1 MRAVRIGAKP
11 ENPIEAVIARLNVA
25 PVPLLETQIAYTLA
39 RVVMAGVR
47 LGIFDAL
54 ADGDATAEQV
64 AQRCGT
70 HPRATGKLLFA
81 LAGAGYLKASDGGYG
96 LTPVSRKWLLSD
108 SEHSLADKLL
118 LQFHEWDWMGL
129 SEDYVRTGKPLDL
142 HAMIDEDQ
150 WDLYQRGMRSMARG
164 LSSEVTRRM
173 PVPGGAVDMLDIG
186 GSHGYYSVAL
196 CRKHDGLSATILDL
210 PEAVKQAAPLLAE
223 EGMGDRVVHQEGD
236 ALSDDLGEHRY
247 DLVMTAQL
255 VHHFSDE
262 QNRELTKRIARAL
275 RPGGVYA
282 IVEEFRSPTPKDA
295 GQVGALLDFYFAL
308 TSQAGTWAPEEMADW
323 QRAAGLDPRK
333 TIRFRTLPGSGIQ
346 AATKPR

>member
-1 MRAVRIGAKP
+1 VRLGAKAD
-11 ENPIEAVIARLNVA
+11 NPIEAVIARMNIA
-25 PVPLLETQIAYTLA
+25 PRPLLETQIAYTLA
-39 RVVMAGVR
+39 RVIMAGVK
-47 LGIFDAL
+47 LGVFDAL
-54 ADGDATAEQV
+54 AEGDDTAEAV
-64 AQRCGT
+64 AQKCGT
-70 HPRATGKLLFA
+70 DPRATEKLLFA
-81 LAGAGYLKASDGGYG
+81 LAGAGYLKASGDAYG
-96 LTPVSRKWLLSD
+96 LTPLSRKWLLSD

-118 LQFHEWDWMGL
+118 LQFHEWDWIGL
-129 SEDYVRTGKPLDL
+129 SEDYVRTGKPLEL
-142 HAMIDEDQ
+142 HAMTDEGQ
-150 WDLYQRGMRSMARG
+150 WDLYQRGMRAMARG
-164 LSSEVTRRM
+164 LSDEVVRRM

-196 CRKHDGLSATILDL
+196 CRKHDGLYATVLDL

-223 EGMGDRVVHQEGD
+223 EGMGDRVVHREGD
-236 ALSDDLGEHRY
+236 ALNDDLGEHAY

-282 IVEEFRSPTPKDA
+282 IVEEFRSATPKEA

-323 QRAAGLDPRK
+323 QRAAGLEPRK
-333 TIRFRTLPGSGIQ
+333 TINFRTLPGSGIQ
-346 AATKPR
+346 AATKPG

>member
-1 MRAVRIGAKP
+1 VRLGAKA

-39 RVVMAGVR
+39 RVVMTGVR
-47 LGIFDAL
+47 LGVFDAL
-54 ADGDATAEQV
+54 ADGDATAAQV

-70 HPRATGKLLFA
+70 NPRATAKLLFA
-81 LAGAGYLKASDGGYG
+81 LAGAGYLEASGDGYG

-108 SEHSLADKLL
+108 SEHSLVDKLL

-129 SEDYVRTGKPLDL
+129 SEDYVRTGKPLEL
-142 HAMIDEDQ
+142 HAMTDKEQ
-150 WDLYQRGMRSMARG
+150 WNLYQRGMRAMARG
-164 LSSEVTRRM
+164 LSGEVTRRM
-173 PVPGGAVDMLDIG
+173 PVPKGARRMLDIG

-196 CRKHDGLSATILDL
+196 CRRHEGLSSVVLDL
-210 PEAVKQAAPLLAE
+210 PEAVKQSAPLLAE
-223 EGMGDRVVHQEGD
+223 EEMGDRVVHREGD
-236 ALSDDLGEHRY
+236 ALSDDLGEDAY

-282 IVEEFRSPTPKDA
+282 IVEEFRSATPAEA

-308 TSQAGTWAPEEMADW
+308 TSQAGTWAPEEMAEW
-323 QRAAGLDPRK
+323 QRAAGLEPRK
-333 TIRFRTLPGSGIQ
+333 TIHFRTLPGSGIQ
-346 AATKPR
+346 AAAKPG